1 MDKIDWR
8 SLTASLSQM
17 KEDDIKR
24 LLDQEMARHKRPA
37 IVRRLHQRYSTLR
50 TMRERA
56 ELMAQL

>member
-8 SLTASLSQM
+8 SLTASLGQM

-24 LLDQEMARHKRPA
+24 LLDHEMARHKRSA
-37 IVRRLHQRYSTLR
+37 IVRRLHQRYSALR